1 MCVCVCLIGSGL
13 ERSTTNDATVSEIQD
28 GAGFANSEMHDRF
41 SDSELQYGSGVSR
54 VKTSNSQG
62 ESLTSYA
69 LHCDQPETE
78 LHCTRNESKTKVV
91 DILRCLHRLTDRQK
105 KRIKD
110 LLCRFEQSSD
120 VNCTSNCELICKNTC
135 YKNSNIYELIC
146 YSIHKICREPSTDDD
161 SKNYDGHRVM
171 LRCRRKDGA
180 GDDKSRLKRNRDDVD
195 YETDS
200 EGYDVTDDTE
210 DSDGSEESSDQNDES
225 EESDGTESGDGSE
238 ESSDQNDESEES
250 DGTESGG
257 CSEENDDRNDESQD
271 ESTESGDRNESGS
284 EETDGSRCTSDDN
297 VSVVWECL
305 RD

>member
-1 MCVCVCLIGSGL
+1 MCLIGSGL

-62 ESLTSYA
+62 ESLTPYA
-69 LHCDQPETE
+69 LHCDQPEKD
-78 LHCTRNESKTKVV
+78 LHCTRNESKTKVIN
-91 DILRCLHRLTDRQK
+91 ILRCLHRLTDRQK

-171 LRCRRKDGA
+171 LRCRRKD
-180 GDDKSRLKRNRDDVD
+180 DDDYDKSRLKRNRDDVD

-225 EESDGTESGDGSE
+225 EESDGTESGGGSE
-238 ESSDQNDESEES
+238 ES
-250 DGTESGG
+250 
-257 CSEENDDRNDESQD
+257 DDRNDESQG
-271 ESTESGDRNESGS
+271 ESTESGDQNESGS
-284 EETDGSRCTSDDN
+284 EETGS
-297 VSVVWECL
+297 
-305 RD
+305 

>member
-1 MCVCVCLIGSGL
+1 MCLIGSGL
-13 ERSTTNDATVSEIQD
+13 ERSTTNDSTVSEIQD

-54 VKTSNSQG
+54 VKSITSNSQG
-62 ESLTSYA
+62 ESLTSYRDA
-69 LHCDQPETE
+69 LHCDQPEKE

-91 DILRCLHRLTDRQK
+91 NILRCLHRLTDRQK

-200 EGYDVTDDTE
+200 EGYDVTDDDDTE

-238 ESSDQNDESEES
+238 ESSD
-250 DGTESGG
+250 
-257 CSEENDDRNDESQD
+257 RNDESQG

-284 EETDGSRCTSDDN
+284 EETDDSRCTSDDN

>member
-1 MCVCVCLIGSGL
+1 MCVFVCLIGSGL
-13 ERSTTNDATVSEIQD
+13 ERSTTNDSTDFEMQD

-54 VKTSNSQG
+54 VKTSNSQE

-69 LHCDQPETE
+69 LHCDQPEKY

-91 DILRCLHRLTDRQK
+91 NILRCLHRLTDRQK

-225 EESDGTESGDGSE
+225 EESDGTESG
-238 ESSDQNDESEES
+238 
-250 DGTESGG
+250 G

-305 RD
+305 GD

>member
-1 MCVCVCLIGSGL
+1 
-13 ERSTTNDATVSEIQD
+13 
-28 GAGFANSEMHDRF
+28 MHDRF

-62 ESLTSYA
+62 ESLTPYA
-69 LHCDQPETE
+69 LHCDQPEKD

-91 DILRCLHRLTDRQK
+91 NILRCLHRLTDRQK

-180 GDDKSRLKRNRDDVD
+180 GGDKSRLKRNRDDVD

-200 EGYDVTDDTE
+200 EGYDVTDDDDTE

-225 EESDGTESGDGSE
+225 EESDGTESGGGSE
-238 ESSDQNDESEES
+238 ES
-250 DGTESGG
+250 
-257 CSEENDDRNDESQD
+257 DDRNDESQG

-284 EETDGSRCTSDDN
+284 EETDDSRCTSDDN

-305 RD
+305 GD

>member
-1 MCVCVCLIGSGL
+1 MCVCLIGSGL
-13 ERSTTNDATVSEIQD
+13 ERSTTNDSTVSEIQD

-54 VKTSNSQG
+54 VKTSNSQE

-91 DILRCLHRLTDRQK
+91 NILRCLHRLTDRQK

-161 SKNYDGHRVM
+161 SKNYDDHRVM

-180 GDDKSRLKRNRDDVD
+180 GGDKRTLKRNRDDVD

-210 DSDGSEESSDQNDES
+210 DS
-225 EESDGTESGDGSE
+225 DGSE

-305 RD
+305 GD